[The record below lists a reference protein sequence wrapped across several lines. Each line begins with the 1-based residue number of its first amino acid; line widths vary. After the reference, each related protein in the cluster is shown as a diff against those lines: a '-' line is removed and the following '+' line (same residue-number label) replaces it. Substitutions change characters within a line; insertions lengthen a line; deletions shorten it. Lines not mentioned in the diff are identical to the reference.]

1 MSPNPVK
8 DIITINSSTGFDT
21 IKVFNQLGQLV
32 IKSNSKLMNGGR
44 LDLSSLNPGM
54 YLMQIRSDNK
64 SKTVKIIKE

>member
-1 MSPNPVK
+1 M
-8 DIITINSSTGFDT
+8 
-21 IKVFNQLGQLV
+21 FNQLGQLV
-32 IKSNSKLMNGGR
+32 IKSNSKLMDGGR

>member
-1 MSPNPVK
+1 M
-8 DIITINSSTGFDT
+8 D
-21 IKVFNQLGQLV
+21 
-32 IKSNSKLMNGGR
+32 GGR